1 MISRPRI
8 RSSRHLR
15 IRRKTVGTLFP
26 PNSQTGEQ
34 ASAHP
39 KIWDNMAAF
48 ESRLDNLGK
57 DSIAANNAVND
68 LDSFKAAFTKVAK
81 DCGDCHHTY
90 RMRTE

>member
-1 MISRPRI
+1 
-8 RSSRHLR
+8 
-15 IRRKTVGTLFP
+15 
-26 PNSQTGEQ
+26 
-34 ASAHP
+34 
-39 KIWDNMAAF
+39 MAAF

>member
-1 MISRPRI
+1 M
-8 RSSRHLR
+8 
-15 IRRKTVGTLFP
+15 GTLFP